1 MKAYCGENAIKHVAG
16 NKDGS
21 ADELHTVIKE
31 ATNKVRHNSYTIPK
45 LINLHLRNTN
55 VWILTEYEFEQVSFA
70 ICH

>member
-1 MKAYCGENAIKHVAG
+1 VKAYCGENAIKHVAG

-45 LINLHLRNTN
+45 LIDLHLRNTN
-55 VWILTEYEFEQVSFA
+55 V
-70 ICH
+70 